1 VIADAKAVI
10 CVVMDV
16 FSASEHD
23 TELLTPEISAAKVAM
38 ELSEGDDDA
47 VELNVAALLR
57 TSAQV
62 VAVAL
67 TLLPEL
73 LEDDKLVILVFADVI
88 ASLLAFNV
96 AALVVSPEVD

>member
-1 VIADAKAVI
+1 VT
-10 CVVMDV
+10 CVVNED
-16 FSASEHD
+16 FSVSEHD

-38 ELSEGDDDA
+38 ELSDGDDVA
-47 VELNVAALLR
+47 SELNVAAFEM

-67 TLLPEL
+67 ALLPEL
-73 LEDDKLVILVFADVI
+73 LEEAKLDILVFADVK

-96 AALVVSPEVD
+96 AALVVSPEVL